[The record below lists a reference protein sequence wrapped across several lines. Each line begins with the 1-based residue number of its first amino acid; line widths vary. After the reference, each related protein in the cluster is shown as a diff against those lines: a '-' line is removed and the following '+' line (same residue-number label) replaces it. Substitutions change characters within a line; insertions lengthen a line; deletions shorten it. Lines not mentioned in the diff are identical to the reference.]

1 MKHKKQKKERSA
13 KHIIKLL
20 EVLNMFNGT
29 KLTLNSD
36 VDEDTKTGT
45 RPDMTENADW
55 DVKHQPFSLSDW

>member
-1 MKHKKQKKERSA
+1 
-13 KHIIKLL
+13 
-20 EVLNMFNGT
+20 MFNGT